1 MLLSEVPWSRQF
13 LVALAASPN
22 SLTGSR
28 IPYGIILLGKIIS
41 TVVLKRN
48 LPNTFTTVLPI
59 TENSSKTTSSPTGL
73 NG

>member
-13 LVALAASPN
+13 LAAIAPSPN

-28 IPYGIILLGKIIS
+28 IPYGIILLRKIIS

-48 LPNTFTTVLPI
+48 LPNTFTTGSPI
-59 TENSSKTTSSPTGL
+59 TENSSKTPSSPTGL
-73 NG
+73 DG